1 MWDFFT
7 PEERKRIGD
16 AVDSAPS
23 IFDERPW
30 FLRIVAD
37 DRVELHLDYP
47 DQDLSLLPR
56 DVAISCGAALYN
68 LRLAIRVAGHAVS
81 EWLVP
86 DLGRDSTLLASVEIT
101 TSRTQPPTDAEQ
113 ELYEAIAYR
122 HSGEEP
128 YLLLPVPEPM
138 LVEMEDA
145 AAHEDGWL
153 RAVHAKD
160 ARRLLRATA
169 QAEKANADRPPAD
182 RQPDPGADAR
192 VARFES
198 ARRRLDPQQAALF
211 EGVRNVQ
218 LMALSTDDD
227 RPLDWVRA
235 GRGLQHALLTA
246 TRFSMSAP
254 YGRSARYSAPRQLG
268 LPARRAPIRTSHQ
281 VPARY
286 GVATAVLTGLL
297 DLEDLRGTPRRW
309 PWRSYY
315 PEIPQVVFRV
325 GYVAVEQAPP
335 RVARPLRWE
344 DRRENPDGHESP
356 PEGARADGE
365 RGVENA

>member
-1 MWDFFT
+1 VWDFFT
-7 PEERKRIGD
+7 PEERKRIGE

-47 DQDLSLLPR
+47 DQELSRLPR
-56 DVAISCGAALYN
+56 EVAISCGAALYN

-101 TSRTQPPTDAEQ
+101 TSRTAPPSDAER
-113 ELYEAIAYR
+113 ELYEAIAFR
-122 HSGEEP
+122 HSGEPP

-145 AAHEDGWL
+145 AATEDGWL
-153 RAVHAKD
+153 RTVHPREAK
-160 ARRLLRATA
+160 RMLRATA
-169 QAEKANADRPPAD
+169 WAQKALAD
-182 RQPDPGADAR
+182 RQPAPGVPDGQ
-192 VARFES
+192 VPGGQPVPGGQ
-198 ARRRLDPQQAALF
+198 RRLDPDQAAPF
-211 EGVRNVQ
+211 EGAKNVQ

-246 TRFSMSAP
+246 TRYSMSAP
-254 YGRSARYSAPRQLG
+254 GGRSARYSAPRQYG
-268 LPARRAPIRTSHQ
+268 VPARHAPTHASHQ

-286 GVATAVLTGLL
+286 GVATSSLTALL
-297 DLEDLRGTPRRW
+297 DLEDLRGIPRRW
-309 PWRSYY
+309 PWRWYY
-315 PEIPQVVFRV
+315 PEIPQAVFQI
-325 GYVAVEQAPP
+325 GYIPVEQAPP
-335 RVARPLRWE
+335 RVAHPVRWE
-344 DRRENPDGHESP
+344 DRREGGPSG
-356 PEGARADGE
+356 GQADR
-365 RGVENA
+365 RGDQAAAED